1 MRKIYWYVTA
11 YLKKHGFIVGI
22 SLLIAVLVFWFIIPP
37 VVDSLA
43 VQSRH
48 YVGVIGEYTLA
59 DLPDEVEQQISIG
72 LTTIAEDGSAAPGL
86 AERWTIEQ
94 DGTTYRFVL
103 KNNVFW
109 QDGTPVTPGDVQYS
123 FPDVERIVTPNDI
136 VFKLP
141 DAYAPFPTTVSQ
153 PLLKSG
159 EIKQLFFFTK
169 PSVVGIGAYRIT
181 GYRTRGSALD
191 ELIVDGNQERYIY
204 RFYQTEE
211 DAVTAFRRGEVDT
224 VPGLARKFDV
234 YDWQTTTVEEK
245 LNFSQYVAIFFN
257 TQSPLFT
264 KNVRQALSYALP
276 KPTGDQRALGPI
288 NPQSW
293 AYLPGGKTYEQ
304 DWERGSERILDELP
318 GEPLSI
324 DLTTTNLFADEA
336 EEIKQTWEEF
346 GQKVYDDCQASS
358 AITEKERCENAKIS
372 VQIRIQSFPDTSNFE
387 ALLIGQRTPPD
398 PDQYS
403 MWHSGESTNFT
414 GYKNTRIDNLL
425 EKGRQ
430 TYDQRERTEI
440 YQEFQ
445 QFFLEDPPAIF
456 LHYLWN
462 YELQRK
468 SALEYKPESK
478 FIN

>member
-1 MRKIYWYVTA
+1 MRKVYWYVTA

-22 SLLIAVLVFWFIIPP
+22 SLLIAVLIFWFIIPP

-43 VQSRH
+43 VQTRH
-48 YVGVIGEYTLA
+48 YIGIIGEYTLT
-59 DLPDEVEQQISIG
+59 DLPDEVENKISIG
-72 LTTIAEDGSAAPGL
+72 LTDIAEDGSAEPAL

-103 KNNVFW
+103 KNNIYW
-109 QDGTPVTPGDVQYS
+109 QDGSLVTPADIQYQ
-123 FPDVERIVTPNDI
+123 FQDVERIVTPNDI

-153 PLLKSG
+153 PLLKAG
-159 EIKQLFFFTK
+159 EITEYFFIKK
-169 PSVVGIGAYRIT
+169 PSVVGIGPFRIT
-181 GYRTRGSALD
+181 GYSSNGSRLR
-191 ELIVDGNQERYIY
+191 ELIVDGNQERFVY

-211 DAVTAFRRGEVDT
+211 DAVTAFQRGEVDT
-224 VPGLARKFDV
+224 VPALARQFDV
-234 YDWQTTTVEEK
+234 FNWETVTVDNT
-245 LNFSQYVAIFFN
+245 LNFSQYVAVFFN
-257 TQSPLFT
+257 TQSPKFT
-264 KNVRQALSYALP
+264 KNIRQALSYALE
-276 KPTGDQRALGPI
+276 KPTGEVRALGPLS
-288 NPQSW
+288 PLSW

-304 DWERGSERILDELP
+304 DWARGSERILDELP
-318 GEPLSI
+318 AEPLNI
-324 DLTTTNLFADEA
+324 ELATTNLFSDEA
-336 EEIKQTWEEF
+336 ENIKKTWEEF
-346 GQKVYDDCQASS
+346 GQKVYTDCQNSS
-358 AITEKERCENAKIS
+358 TITEKERCENAKII
-372 VQIRIQSFPDTSNFE
+372 VTIRIQSFPDTANFE

-403 MWHSGESTNFT
+403 MWHSNESTNFT

-456 LHYLWN
+456 LHYLSN

-468 SALEYKPESK
+468 SSEE
-478 FIN
+478 FIPAGQL